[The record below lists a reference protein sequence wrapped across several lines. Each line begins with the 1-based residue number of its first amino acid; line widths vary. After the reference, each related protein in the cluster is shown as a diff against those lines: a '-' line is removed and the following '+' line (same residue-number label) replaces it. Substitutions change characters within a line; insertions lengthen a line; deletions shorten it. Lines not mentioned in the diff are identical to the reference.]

1 MPADSA
7 KQGVSMNVMNYKRRA
22 WRTGIAAAALLA
34 LTGSAHAQTPAVGT
48 QEFGLTSKQLVQYV
62 ERVEASIAK
71 CMRAQGFEYI
81 AADYET
87 VRKGMS
93 ADKRLPGVSED
104 EFIQKYGFGAA
115 TMYTGQPLQLAT
127 GYSPAKV
134 GLGERNVN
142 VFKSLTPATQA
153 AYNRAL
159 LGQNPDA
166 TFAIGLERENFSRTG
181 GCTRDAI
188 KQVFSA
194 EQMSASYYNPKD
206 ALVNKDPRMKAALR
220 KFSTDIRKLG
230 YDYNH
235 PDEIEPDVRK
245 RLDTLTQ
252 GGSIAI
258 DKMSAEQKGALKT
271 LQDYERRVAVKSH
284 ELTEKIVKP
293 VEEQI
298 EKEMFARAV
307 K

>member
-1 MPADSA
+1 MKA
-7 KQGVSMNVMNYKRRA
+7 KRRVM
-22 WRTGIAAAALLA
+22 IVAAALFIVA
-34 LTGSAHAQTPAVGT
+34 NGAYAQTPAVGT
-48 QEFGLTSKQLVQYV
+48 QEFGLTNKQLVQYV

-115 TMYTGQPLQLAT
+115 TMYTGQAMQLAT

-142 VFKSLTPATQA
+142 VFRSLTTASQA

-220 KFSTDIRKLG
+220 KFSTEIRKLG

-235 PDEIEPDVRK
+235 PDDIEPDVRK

-252 GGSIAI
+252 GGSIAV
-258 DKMSAEQKGALKT
+258 DKMSAEQKAALKT
-271 LQDYERRVAVKSH
+271 LQDYERRVATKSH

>member
-1 MPADSA
+1 VDT
-7 KQGVSMNVMNYKRRA
+7 VRFNRA
-22 WRTGIAAAALLA
+22 ILVLFMFHMLPVRG
-34 LTGSAHAQTPAVGT
+34 QTPSVGT
-48 QEFGLTSKQLVQYV
+48 QEFGLTPKELVQYV
-62 ERVEASIAK
+62 EKVEAEIAK
-71 CMRAQGFEYI
+71 CMRAQGFEYV

-93 ADKRLPGVSED
+93 ADKKLPGLSED
-104 EFIQKYGFGAA
+104 EFIQKHGFGAA
-115 TMYTGQPLQLAT
+115 TMYTGQPHQLAS

-142 VFKSLTPATQA
+142 IFRSLTPANQA

-166 TFAIGLERENFSRTG
+166 TFVIGLERENFSRTG

-188 KQVFSA
+188 KLVFSA
-194 EQMSASYYNPKD
+194 EQMATSYYNPKD
-206 ALVNKDPRMKAALR
+206 ALINKDPRMKAALR
-220 KFSTDIRKLG
+220 KFSIEIRKHG

-245 RLDTLTQ
+245 RLDALTQ
-252 GGSIAI
+252 GGGIAV
-258 DKMSAEQKGALKT
+258 DKMSADQKAALRA
-271 LQDYERRVAVKSH
+271 LQDYERRVASKSH
-284 ELTEKIVKP
+284 DLIEKIVKP

>member
-1 MPADSA
+1 MFHMLPVR
-7 KQGVSMNVMNYKRRA
+7 G
-22 WRTGIAAAALLA
+22 
-34 LTGSAHAQTPAVGT
+34 QTPSVGT
-48 QEFGLTSKQLVQYV
+48 QEFGLTPKELVQYV
-62 ERVEASIAK
+62 EKVEAEIAK
-71 CMRAQGFEYI
+71 CMRAQGFEYV

-93 ADKRLPGVSED
+93 ADKKLPGLSED
-104 EFIQKYGFGAA
+104 EFIQKHGFGAA
-115 TMYTGQPLQLAT
+115 TMYTGQPHQLAS

-142 VFKSLTPATQA
+142 IFRSLTPANQA

-166 TFAIGLERENFSRTG
+166 TFVIGLERENFSRTG

-188 KQVFSA
+188 KLVFSA
-194 EQMSASYYNPKD
+194 EQMATSYYNPKD
-206 ALVNKDPRMKAALR
+206 ALINKDPRMKAALR
-220 KFSTDIRKLG
+220 KFSIEIRKHG

-245 RLDTLTQ
+245 RLDALTQ
-252 GGSIAI
+252 GGGIAV
-258 DKMSAEQKGALKT
+258 DKMSADQKAALRA
-271 LQDYERRVAVKSH
+271 LQDYERRVASKSH
-284 ELTEKIVKP
+284 DLIEKIVKP

>member
-1 MPADSA
+1 MKILS
-7 KQGVSMNVMNYKRRA
+7 KISL
-22 WRTGIAAAALLA
+22 AAGAL
-34 LTGSAHAQTPAVGT
+34 AVGFGSVA
-48 QEFGLTSKQLVQYV
+48 QAPGPGREEFGLTSKQLVQYV
-62 ERVEASIAK
+62 ERVEAGIAK

-93 ADKRLPGVSED
+93 ADKKLPGMSEED
-104 EFIQKYGFGAA
+104 FIAKHGFGAA
-115 TMYTGQPLQLAT
+115 TMYTGQPMQLSS

-142 VFKSLTPATQA
+142 VFKSLSSASQA

-159 LGQNPDA
+159 LGQNTDA
-166 TFAIGLERENFSRTG
+166 TFAIGLERENFSRVG
-181 GCTRDAI
+181 GCTLEAV

-194 EQMSASYYNPKD
+194 EQLSASYYNPKD
-206 ALVNKDPRMKAALR
+206 AIVNKDPRMKAALR
-220 KFSTDIRKLG
+220 KYAAEMRKSG

-235 PDEIEPDVRK
+235 PDEVEPDIRK

-252 GGSIAI
+252 GGAIAVE
-258 DKMSAEQKGALKT
+258 KMSSEQSSAFKN
-271 LQDYERRVAVKSH
+271 LQNFERRVAVKNH
-284 ELTEKIVKP
+284 ELAERIFKP

-298 EKEMFARAV
+298 EKEMFARGV
-307 K
+307 Q

>member
-1 MPADSA
+1 VNSRKLNAVVLIPLIFS
-7 KQGVSMNVMNYKRRA
+7 SLP
-22 WRTGIAAAALLA
+22 LL
-34 LTGSAHAQTPAVGT
+34 GQTPSVGT
-48 QEFGLTSKQLVQYV
+48 QEFGLTPKELVQYV
-62 ERVEASIAK
+62 ERVEAEISK
-71 CMRAQGFEYI
+71 CMRAQGFEYV

-87 VRKGMS
+87 VRKGMT
-93 ADKRLPGVSED
+93 ADKKLPGLSED
-104 EFIQKYGFGAA
+104 EFIQKHGFGAS
-115 TMYTGQPLQLAT
+115 TMYTGQPHQLAS

-142 VFKSLTPATQA
+142 IFKSLTPANQA

-159 LGQNPDA
+159 FGQNPDA
-166 TFAIGLERENFSRTG
+166 TFVIGLERENFSRTG

-188 KQVFSA
+188 KLIFSA
-194 EQMSASYYNPKD
+194 EQMAASYYNPKD
-206 ALVNKDPRMKAALR
+206 ALINKDPRMKAALR
-220 KFSTDIRKLG
+220 KFSTEIRKHG

-245 RLDTLTQ
+245 RLDALTQ
-252 GGSIAI
+252 GGTLAVE
-258 DKMSAEQKGALKT
+258 KMSADQKTTLRT
-271 LQDYERRVAVKSH
+271 LQDYERRVAIKSH
-284 ELTEKIVKP
+284 DLIEKIVKP

>member
-1 MPADSA
+1 
-7 KQGVSMNVMNYKRRA
+7 MNTKRRSA
-22 WRTGIAAAALLA
+22 TVLTLLMF
-34 LTGSAHAQTPAVGT
+34 SARPVGAQTPSVGT
-48 QEFGLTSKQLVQYV
+48 QEFGLTPKELVQYV
-62 ERVEASIAK
+62 ERVEAEISK
-71 CMRAQGFEYI
+71 CMRAQGFEYV

-93 ADKRLPGVSED
+93 ADKKLPGLSED
-104 EFIQKYGFGAA
+104 EFIQKHGFGAA
-115 TMYTGQPLQLAT
+115 TMYTGHAHQLAT

-142 VFKSLTPATQA
+142 IFKSLTPANQA

-159 LGQNPDA
+159 FGQNPDA
-166 TFAIGLERENFSRTG
+166 TFVIALERENFARTG

-188 KQVFSA
+188 KLIFSV
-194 EQMSASYYNPKD
+194 EQMAASYYNPKD
-206 ALVNKDPRMKAALR
+206 ALINKDPRMKAALR
-220 KFSTDIRKLG
+220 KFSTEIRKLG

-245 RLDTLTQ
+245 RLDALTQ
-252 GGSIAI
+252 GGILAVE
-258 DKMSAEQKGALKT
+258 KMSADQKVALRA

-284 ELTEKIVKP
+284 ELIEKIVKP

>member
-1 MPADSA
+1 
-7 KQGVSMNVMNYKRRA
+7 MNAKRRVM
-22 WRTGIAAAALLA
+22 IVAAALFIVA
-34 LTGSAHAQTPAVGT
+34 NGAYAQTPAVGT
-48 QEFGLTSKQLVQYV
+48 QEFGLTNKQLVQYV

-115 TMYTGQPLQLAT
+115 TMYTGQAMQLAT

-142 VFKSLTPATQA
+142 VFRSLTTASQA

-220 KFSTDIRKLG
+220 KFSTEIRKLG

-235 PDEIEPDVRK
+235 PDDIEPDVRK

-252 GGSIAI
+252 GGSIAV
-258 DKMSAEQKGALKT
+258 DKMSAEQKAALKT
-271 LQDYERRVAVKSH
+271 LQDYERRVATKSH

>member
-1 MPADSA
+1 MNS
-7 KQGVSMNVMNYKRRA
+7 KRLSTVGV
-22 WRTGIAAAALLA
+22 LA
-34 LTGSAHAQTPAVGT
+34 LMFSAWPLWAQTPSVGT
-48 QEFGLTSKQLVQYV
+48 QEFGLTPKELVQYV
-62 ERVEASIAK
+62 ERVEAEISK
-71 CMRAQGFEYI
+71 CMRLQGFEYV
-81 AADYET
+81 AVDYET

-93 ADKRLPGVSED
+93 ADKKLPGLSED
-104 EFIQKYGFGAA
+104 EFIQKHGFGAA
-115 TMYTGQPLQLAT
+115 TMYTGQAHQLAS

-142 VFKSLTPATQA
+142 IFKSLSPASQS

-159 LGQNPDA
+159 FGQNPDA
-166 TFAIGLERENFSRTG
+166 TFVIGLERENFSRTG
-181 GCTRDAI
+181 GCTRDAV
-188 KQVFSA
+188 KAVFSA
-194 EQMSASYYNPKD
+194 EQLTASYYNPKD
-206 ALVNKDPRMKAALR
+206 ALINKDPRMKAALR
-220 KFSTDIRKLG
+220 KFSTEIRKHS

-245 RLDTLTQ
+245 RLDALTQ
-252 GGSIAI
+252 GGSIAVE
-258 DKMSAEQKGALKT
+258 KMSADQKVALRT

-284 ELTEKIVKP
+284 DLIEKIVKP